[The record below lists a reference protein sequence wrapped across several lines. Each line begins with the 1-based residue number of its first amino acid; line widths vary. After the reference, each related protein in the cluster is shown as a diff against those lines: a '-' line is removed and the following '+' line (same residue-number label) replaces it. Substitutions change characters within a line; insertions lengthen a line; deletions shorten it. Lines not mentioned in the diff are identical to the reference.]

1 MKQQL
6 KELQSGVPHAEKDED
21 KPEEGEEE
29 EVKKRTR
36 LWSLMRVKS
45 VQKVLVESSTDCSR
59 LVKFHSRSKRF
70 GRTVRQEFA
79 TTLT

>member
-1 MKQQL
+1 MQRKGRTNQK
-6 KELQSGVPHAEKDED
+6 KEEK
-21 KPEEGEEE
+21 KKS
-29 EVKKRTR
+29 KKRSR